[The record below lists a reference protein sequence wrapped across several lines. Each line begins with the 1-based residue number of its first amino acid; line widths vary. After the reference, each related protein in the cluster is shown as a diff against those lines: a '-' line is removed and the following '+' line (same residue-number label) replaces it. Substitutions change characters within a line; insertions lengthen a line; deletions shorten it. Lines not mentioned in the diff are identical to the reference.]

1 MVFRRLGI
9 PIPKCES
16 ARLGIDDLCEIL
28 IEHHLMYKQDYA
40 DKLSKLKEYSEEE
53 KSNNQRMLN
62 NLKAKEQAL
71 SKKLNTLQM
80 QKGSNTKK

>member
-1 MVFRRLGI
+1 
-9 PIPKCES
+9 
-16 ARLGIDDLCEIL
+16 
-28 IEHHLMYKQDYA
+28 MYKQDYA

-62 NLKAKEQAL
+62 NLKTKEQTL